1 MKKWFLAAVIVWATA
16 GAYAQQQPVKRV
28 KMDDVLKIAA
38 ESDVPVIVNF
48 WATWCAPC
56 VHEIP
61 WFERNVYDSA
71 HGPVK
76 LLLVSL
82 DFKEDFP
89 AGIAAFAK
97 KSNYRSQI
105 VWLEET
111 NADSFC
117 PKVDSTW
124 EGAIPASLFINK
136 AKGYRKFVGRQ
147 LTEPQFKLELE
158 ALLK

>member
-1 MKKWFLAAVIVWATA
+1 MKQLLLVALVLSMALASQ
-16 GAYAQQQPVKRV
+16 AQQQILRV
-28 KMDDVLKIAA
+28 KMDDVLKIAE
-38 ESDVPVIVNF
+38 ESEVPVIVNF
-48 WATWCAPC
+48 WATWCGPC
-56 VHEIP
+56 IHEIP
-61 WFERNVYDSA
+61 WFEKYVYASEK
-71 HGPVK
+71 PVK

-89 AGIAAFAK
+89 AKIAAFAK
-97 KSNYRSQI
+97 KNNYRSQI

-117 PKVDSTW
+117 PKIDSTW

-136 AKGYRKFVGRQ
+136 AKGYRKFFGRQ
-147 LTEPQFKLELE
+147 LTDPQFKIELE

>member
-1 MKKWFLAAVIVWATA
+1 MKQLLLAILVLGVALT
-16 GAYAQQQPVKRV
+16 AYAQQEVRRV
-28 KMDDVLKIAA
+28 KMDDVMKMA
-38 ESDVPVIVNF
+38 EESEVPVIVNF
-48 WATWCAPC
+48 WATWCGPC

-61 WFERNVYDSA
+61 WFEKHVYASEK
-71 HGPVK
+71 PVK

-89 AGIAAFAK
+89 AKISAFAK
-97 KSNYRSQI
+97 KNNYRSQI

-136 AKGYRKFVGRQ
+136 AKGYRKFFGRQ
-147 LTEPQFKLELE
+147 LTEPQFTIELE
-158 ALLK
+158 ELLK

>member
-1 MKKWFLAAVIVWATA
+1 MKQLVLIAIVLLMALSSH
-16 GAYAQQQPVKRV
+16 AQQQQQILRV
-28 KMDDVLKIAA
+28 KMDDVLKIAE
-38 ESDVPVIVNF
+38 ESEVPVIVNF
-48 WATWCAPC
+48 WATWCSPC

-61 WFERNVYDSA
+61 WFEKYVYASEK
-71 HGPVK
+71 PVK

-89 AGIAAFAK
+89 AKIAAFAK
-97 KSNYRSQI
+97 KNNYRSQI

-117 PKVDSTW
+117 PKVDSSW

-136 AKGYRKFVGRQ
+136 AKGFRKFFGRQ
-147 LTEPQFKLELE
+147 LTDPQFKIELE
-158 ALLK
+158 ELLK

>member
-1 MKKWFLAAVIVWATA
+1 MKRLFIAVLFLSVVFIARS
-16 GAYAQQQPVKRV
+16 QQPVQRV
-28 KMDDVLKIAA
+28 KMDDVLKIIE
-38 ESDVPVIVNF
+38 ESKEPIIVNF

-56 VHEIP
+56 IHEIP
-61 WFERNVYDSA
+61 WFEKYVYASDK
-71 HGPVK
+71 PVK

-89 AGIAAFAK
+89 VKIAAFAK
-97 KSNYRSQI
+97 KNGYRSQI

-117 PKVDSTW
+117 PKVDATW

-136 AKGYRKFVGRQ
+136 AKGYRKFFGRQ
-147 LTEPQFKLELE
+147 LTDPQFKIELE
-158 ALLK
+158 ELLK

>member
-1 MKKWFLAAVIVWATA
+1 MKRILLAALLLA
-16 GAYAQQQPVKRV
+16 GGAAVPAAQAQQIQRV
-28 KMDDVLKIAA
+28 KMDDVMKIADT
-38 ESDVPVIVNF
+38 SSVPVVVNF

-61 WFERNVYDSA
+61 WFEKNVYASQQ
-71 HGPVK
+71 PVK

-82 DFKEDFP
+82 DFKEDYP
-89 AGIAAFAK
+89 AGIAAFAQK
-97 KSNYRSQI
+97 RNYRSQI

-147 LTEPQFKLELE
+147 LTEPQFQAELA

>member
-1 MKKWFLAAVIVWATA
+1 MKRLLLAALLACVACFSQ
-16 GAYAQQQPVKRV
+16 AQQQVQRV
-28 KMDDVLKIAA
+28 KMDDVLKIVE
-38 ESDVPVIVNF
+38 ESKEPIIVNF
-48 WATWCAPC
+48 WATWCGPC

-61 WFERNVYDSA
+61 WFEKYVYASEK
-71 HGPVK
+71 PVK

-89 AGIAAFAK
+89 AKIAAFAK
-97 KSNYRSQI
+97 KNGYRSQI

-117 PKVDSTW
+117 PKIDSTW
-124 EGAIPASLFINK
+124 EGAIPASLFVNK

-147 LTEPQFKLELE
+147 LTDPQFKIELE